1 MQLAPETEPTFS
13 MGSCSANTRFP
24 SQSNSW
30 TVHGY
35 TEGLY
40 EMPSLPHSGSHWVF
54 YQNKIQEAC
63 SGQREE
69 GKGRILEASL
79 LPFPFPWSLVHF
91 LFFSPQPPWDT
102 ERPLRRREW
111 QTQLLCFW
119 DVVMFV
125 VSCLKCCHMYNCL
138 LYLGMFFLSL
148 VKILETWL

>member
-79 LPFPFPWSLVHF
+79 LPFPFPSSLVHF
-91 LFFSPQPPWDT
+91 LFFSPQPPNRVT
-102 ERPLRRREW
+102 SPAALFLRCCYVYVW
-111 QTQLLCFW
+111 LCCQVLCF
-119 DVVMFV
+119 
-125 VSCLKCCHMYNCL
+125 KCCYMYICL
-138 LYLGMFFLSL
+138 LYLGMFLLSL